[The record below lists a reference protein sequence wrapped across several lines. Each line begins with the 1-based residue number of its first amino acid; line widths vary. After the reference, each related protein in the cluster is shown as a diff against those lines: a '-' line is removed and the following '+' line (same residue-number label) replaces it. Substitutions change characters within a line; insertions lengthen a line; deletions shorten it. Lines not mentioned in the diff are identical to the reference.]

1 MGENNSSN
9 KIEKKE
15 VGRPTKYSEEIVAK
29 LESILKIGGT
39 IEQACAYAEI
49 NKTTF
54 YRWLEEKE
62 DFATR
67 MEKAKYFSDIMA
79 KNIIVKAIT
88 ENKDLETAKWWLEK
102 REFRQQPQN
111 VIGIQGDDIKV
122 EFIKYDP
129 NSTTR

>member
-1 MGENNSSN
+1 MINQT
-9 KIEKKE
+9 KLEKKE
-15 VGRPTKYSEEIVAK
+15 AGRPTKYSEEIVVK

-39 IEQACAYAEI
+39 IEQACAYAGI

-54 YRWLEEKE
+54 YRWFEENE

-79 KNIIVKAIT
+79 KNIVVKAIT
-88 ENKDLETAKWWLEK
+88 EDKDLETAKWWLEK
-102 REFRQQPQN
+102 REFKQQPQN

-129 NSTTR
+129 NTTSS